1 MVVQVHLFKKMLK
14 IHQVPVASER
24 NEKDQIFSN
33 KIPIPMW
40 KKRIKREK
48 KSNPDSDSDA
58 EKKNKKRKKSSPAT
72 KEIVDYS
79 KSLLT
84 PESVKPTTAY
94 VSPALLQA
102 VKAVRST
109 KAANPQEPT
118 E

>member
-1 MVVQVHLFKKMLK
+1 MVVQVHLFKKNVEDTSGSSSK
-14 IHQVPVASER
+14 R
-24 NEKDQIFSN
+24 
-33 KIPIPMW
+33 
-40 KKRIKREK
+40 KKRKRPNIFQQNPDSDVEKKNKKRK